1 MVIMFHVPVPD
12 WWMDWSRLL
21 MHFIRRCSSR
31 KGTMTKSSPPAEHAR
46 ATPQRTLVVCL
57 ILLLGLF
64 CVMLA
69 AAVIGSESLPVA
81 AALRAVLT
89 GGKSA
94 SGLTAEQR
102 AILMDIRLPRILLA
116 AAVGMSLAAA

>member
-1 MVIMFHVPVPD
+1 MFHVPVHD
-12 WWMDWSRLL
+12 WWMDWNRL
-21 MHFIRRCSSR
+21 HARFIRRHSSR
-31 KGTMTKSSPPAEHAR
+31 TGTMTKASPPSEHGR

-57 ILLLGLF
+57 GLLLGLF
-64 CVMLA
+64 CVVLA

-94 SGLTAEQR
+94 GLTAEQR
-102 AILMDIRLPRILLA
+102 AILMEIRLPRILLA
-116 AAVGMSLAAA
+116 AGV

>member
-1 MVIMFHVPVPD
+1 MVIMFHVPVRD
-12 WWMDWSRLL
+12 WWMDWSRL
-21 MHFIRRCSSR
+21 HARFTRRPPGSTD
-31 KGTMTKSSPPAEHAR
+31 TMTKASTALEHGR
-46 ATPQRTLVVCL
+46 ATAQRTLVICL
-57 ILLLGLF
+57 GLLLALF

-81 AALRAVLT
+81 AALRSVLT

-94 SGLTAEQR
+94 AGLTAEQR